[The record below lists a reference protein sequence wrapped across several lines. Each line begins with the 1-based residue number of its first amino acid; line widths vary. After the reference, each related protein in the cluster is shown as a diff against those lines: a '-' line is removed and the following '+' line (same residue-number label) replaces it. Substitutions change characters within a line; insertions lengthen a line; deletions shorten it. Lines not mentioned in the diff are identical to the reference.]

1 MRKKTVK
8 HTTLPDPKFGD
19 VQVTKFVNN
28 LMYDGKKSKS
38 LDIFYS
44 AIDIVPRRAAR
55 KVWRCSA
62 KPLTNVTPQVEVR
75 SRRVGGANFQI
86 PQAVRED
93 RKKSLAMKWLIGYAR
108 NRNERSMANE
118 TGERDPGRFERR
130 GWSIQEEGRDPQ
142 DGRGEQGIQPLPLLI
157 TTVERARSW
166 PRGT

>member
-1 MRKKTVK
+1 MRKKAVK

-44 AIDIVPRRAAR
+44 AIDIVAEKSGEDGLEIFR
-55 KVWRCSA
+55 KA
-62 KPLTNVTPQVEVR
+62 LQNVTPQVEVR

-86 PQAVRED
+86 PQSVREE

-108 NRNERSMANE
+108 GRNERSMAQKLANE
-118 TGERDPGRFERR
+118 ILAA
-130 GWSIQEEGRDPQ
+130 SKEEGAAFKKKEEIHKMAEANKAFSHFRF
-142 DGRGEQGIQPLPLLI
+142 
-157 TTVERARSW
+157 
-166 PRGT
+166 

>member
-38 LDIFYS
+38 FDIFYD
-44 AIDIVPRRAAR
+44 AMDIVAEKSGEEGLETFR
-55 KVWRCSA
+55 KA
-62 KPLTNVTPQVEVR
+62 LNNVTPQVEVR

-86 PQAVRED
+86 PQSVRED

-108 NRNERSMANE
+108 KRNERSMAMKLANE
-118 TGERDPGRFERR
+118 ILAA
-130 GWSIQEEGRDPQ
+130 SKEEG
-142 DGRGEQGIQPLPLLI
+142 GAFKKKEEIHKMA
-157 TTVERARSW
+157 EANKAFAHFA
-166 PRGT
+166 

>member
-8 HTTLPDPKFGD
+8 HTILPDPKFGD

-28 LMYDGKKSKS
+28 LMYDGKKTKS

-44 AIDIVPRRAAR
+44 AIDIVAEKSGEDGLEIFR
-55 KVWRCSA
+55 KALV
-62 KPLTNVTPQVEVR
+62 NVTPQVEVR

-108 NRNERSMANE
+108 NRNERSMANKLANE
-118 TGERDPGRFERR
+118 
-130 GWSIQEEGRDPQ
+130 ILAAAKEEGAAFKKKEEIHKMAEANKAFSHFRF
-142 DGRGEQGIQPLPLLI
+142 
-157 TTVERARSW
+157 
-166 PRGT
+166 